1 MLGKL
6 IKYEMKA
13 LMRYLIPFCVVMVA
27 LFGAMVIGFASKFET
42 VIDMSVGLI
51 FMVSIM
57 WMLIGG
63 FIVVF
68 VRFNQGM
75 FSDESYLIHTTP
87 VSANKILLSKL
98 ISHTLLI
105 VAYVVVILVIGF
117 GILFV
122 TAAKTSSIEWYSAWN
137 RIIETIGPREI
148 MVGLL
153 LVIAGLVSTAEGILF
168 SYATVSVA
176 NLQMFK
182 SHKKLA
188 GAIFFIGVSE
198 IVTYIEDA
206 IGVYGG
212 GNGLLE
218 GIFGSN
224 ATHNGYFYS
233 VTTQGGTIGAFQ
245 SILLITIVV
254 GLVKGIIWYLGS
266 YYVVSNKLNLD

>member
-42 VIDMSVGLI
+42 VIAMSVGLI

-212 GNGLLE
+212 GYGLLE
-218 GIFGSN
+218 GIFGLN
-224 ATHNGYFYS
+224 ATPNGYFYG

-245 SILLITIVV
+245 SILLITIAV
-254 GLVKGIIWYLGS
+254 GLVKGIVWYLGS